1 LLNLT
6 ELGVDVFIKR
16 SNSKNVKSFW
26 DNYSLIIWKK
36 NSSGFTNKN
45 GLFKNE
51 WGIAEKIAINYDGLW
66 KLPTQYVKNFK

>member
-6 ELGVDVFIKR
+6 ELGVDV
-16 SNSKNVKSFW
+16 
-26 DNYSLIIWKK
+26 LIIWKK

-51 WGIAEKIAINYDGLW
+51 WGIAETIAINNDGLW